1 MNGEQINHLN
11 MSETTLQF
19 FASTTAIWSSN
30 PAISAVVATATS
42 HVNAINA
49 TSLAQK
55 TSSKGT
61 TQTKQEAQLAM
72 AIAAVTIAN
81 AGKAYAAATA
91 NTILYDLMNHSQT
104 QIMRATDNDA
114 DDICQ
119 NILNDITPYIGST
132 TVYGAMP
139 SSLTN
144 LQNLINTFT
153 ALIGKP
159 NLQKSIVTTATL
171 TLAQHFSALNALF
184 KTQLDPLMMQYQAS
198 NLVFYN
204 QYLAVRT
211 INDLG
216 HRHTVSFIGFIYNNS
231 NTALAN
237 ATVSLTGTATHG
249 KITNAT
255 GKYKFTRLHTG
266 TYTITVTAVGYVTQT
281 HNFTITANGTTHS
294 DFIMIGDGG
303 VGSGI
308 GVGTV

>member
-1 MNGEQINHLN
+1 MDGEQMNQLN
-11 MSETTLQF
+11 MFETTIQF
-19 FASTTAIWSSN
+19 YNSTTAIWSSN
-30 PAISAVVATATS
+30 PAISAAVATATS

-49 TSLAQK
+49 TSLVQK

-61 TQTKQEAQLAM
+61 TQTKHEARLAM
-72 AIAAVTIAN
+72 ALAAVAIAN
-81 AGKAYAAATA
+81 AGKAYATATA
-91 NTILYDLMNHSQT
+91 NTILYDLMNHTQS
-104 QIMRATDNDA
+104 QIMVVADNDA

-132 TVYGAMP
+132 AVYGAN
-139 SSLTN
+139 STSLTN

-171 TLAQHFSALNALF
+171 TLAQHFSAVNGLF
-184 KTQLDPLMMQYQAS
+184 KTQLDPLMVQYQAS
-198 NLVFYN
+198 NPSFYN

-211 INDLG
+211 INNLG
-216 HRHTVSFIGFIYNNS
+216 HRHTVVFTGFIYNNS
-231 NTALAN
+231 NMALAN
-237 ATVSLTGTATHG
+237 ATVSLTGTATHS

-266 TYTITVTAVGYVTQT
+266 NYTLTVTANGYVSQSQ
-281 HNFTITANGTTHS
+281 NIIVNENGTTHT
-294 DFIMIGDGG
+294 DFILVSDGG
-303 VGSGI
+303 VGTGI